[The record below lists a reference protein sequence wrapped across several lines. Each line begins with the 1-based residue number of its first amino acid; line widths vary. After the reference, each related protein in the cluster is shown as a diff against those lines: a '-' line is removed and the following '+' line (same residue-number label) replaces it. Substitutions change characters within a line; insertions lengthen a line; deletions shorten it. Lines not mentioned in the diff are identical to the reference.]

1 VIYLTYGNAKKGG
14 DEMLDVKKFRSALIL
29 KGETY
34 KNIAELLNINV
45 TTLYRKL
52 NGESDFY
59 RSEIDTIAKHLKL
72 TLEEVE
78 EIFFA

>member
-1 VIYLTYGNAKKGG
+1 
-14 DEMLDVKKFRSALIL
+14 MLNVKKFRSVLIL
-29 KGETY
+29 KGITY

-59 RSEIDTIAKHLKL
+59 RNEIDIIAKHLKL